1 MGKRIN
7 LTEQEISSIRGLYP
21 IANKEVLNEQTTLEK
36 VKKSYGE
43 PCNGNN
49 QIEEPSMVVKIQYME
64 NIPKRAT
71 FSLKAFF
78 PSTKSGDEVYKESL
92 LKMKEQIYAD
102 LRSNKID
109 DDYEISLIEIKSVVG
124 SASNYLK
131 GPLQPTHTNL
141 GGRPMPSVR
150 LEEEPYLS
158 LPKEGNSKWN
168 QNLDYAES
176 RWKKMV
182 SFITN
187 NGDSIGFSIGKQF
200 KEPTTIESRIT
211 DTGGCTDEERNVDVF
226 KRPGQFVTIRGVVK
240 LEKEVDPEI
249 ELLKDCA
256 KGLKIIVGFFKEPE
270 TVDGIEI
277 PKNTFEPNKGH
288 SCDYAT
294 FTVYCNGV
302 PVGISNMNNGKGRLD
317 KKDPTMLIGI
327 KGQKNVLYRA
337 PKNGDKVMSN
347 GKRSGKPGFG
357 DTVYSVISVSED
369 KLDRIFEKSENGKI
383 NMSIRGTTGS
393 ATRNGGKVHGEAPM
407 VCAYITEEGKTERV
421 YGPQEPFGS
430 GRQSLNIPVTEKA
443 SIGSFDP
450 CEPIEVVIK

>member
-1 MGKRIN
+1 MGKKIIK
-7 LTEQEISSIRGLYP
+7 LTEIDIENIVKKVIS
-21 IANKEVLNEQTTLEK
+21 EQTESNNCTGTNEVRSPYIETEIRYK
-36 VKKSYGE
+36 DENGKFGTNGDIPAVVKFKLKSYF
-43 PCNGNN
+43 PT
-49 QIEEPSMVVKIQYME
+49 
-64 NIPKRAT
+64 AT
-71 FSLKAFF
+71 SSDKVYQEALSQLKQQVEDKL
-78 PSTKSGDEVYKESL
+78 SSK
-92 LKMKEQIYAD
+92 D
-102 LRSNKID
+102 LIAKYDLVLVRVD
-109 DDYEISLIEIKSVVG
+109 DVIG
-124 SASNYLK
+124 SASNYFN
-131 GPLQPTHTNL
+131 GPLQPTHF
-141 GGRPMPSVR
+141 GGKPIDSSK
-150 LEEEPYLS
+150 LSSEPYVN
-158 LPKEGNSKWN
+158 LPKEGDRNWN
-168 QNLDYAES
+168 TNKGYADS
-176 RWKKMV
+176 RWGNMV
-182 SFITN
+182 SYI
-187 NGDSIGFSIGKQF
+187 NGNGKSLGFGVGKDL
-200 KEPTTIESRIT
+200 KAPKTTEFRIT
-211 DTGGCTDEERNVDVF
+211 DTGGCTDE
-226 KRPGQFVTIRGVVK
+226 KRDANKYKGPGQYVIVNGLIR

-302 PVGISNMNNGKGRLD
+302 PVGISNMNNGTGRLD

-337 PKNGDKVMSN
+337 PKNGDKVMTN
-347 GKRSGKPGFG
+347 GKRSGRPGFG

-383 NMSIRGTTGS
+383 NMSIRGTNGS

>member
-21 IANKEVLNEQTTLEK
+21 IANKEVLSEQTMLEK

-49 QIEEPSMVVKIQYME
+49 QIEEPSTKVEVRYIE
-64 NIPKRAT
+64 NIPISAT
-71 FSLKAFF
+71 FTLKAFF

-109 DDYEISLIEIKSVVG
+109 DDYKITLINIEKVIG
-124 SASNYLK
+124 SASNYLS
-131 GPLQPTHTNL
+131 GPLQPTHGL
-141 GGRPMPSVR
+141 YGRPMASVR

-168 QNLDYAES
+168 QNMGYAES

-187 NGDSIGFSIGKQF
+187 NGDSMGFSIGKQF

-211 DTGGCTDEERNVDVF
+211 DTGGCTDEERNADVF
-226 KRPGQFVTIRGVVK
+226 KRPGQWVLIRGKVK
-240 LEKEVDPEI
+240 LNIDIPEI
-249 ELLKDCA
+249 EELKECA
-256 KGLKIIVGFFKEPE
+256 QGLKIIVGFFKEPE

-277 PKNTFEPNKGH
+277 KKNVFEPNKGH

-294 FTVYCNGV
+294 FTVYCNKV
-302 PVGISNMNNGKGRLD
+302 PVGI
-317 KKDPTMLIGI
+317 
-327 KGQKNVLYRA
+327 
-337 PKNGDKVMSN
+337 
-347 GKRSGKPGFG
+347 
-357 DTVYSVISVSED
+357 
-369 KLDRIFEKSENGKI
+369 
-383 NMSIRGTTGS
+383 
-393 ATRNGGKVHGEAPM
+393 
-407 VCAYITEEGKTERV
+407 
-421 YGPQEPFGS
+421 
-430 GRQSLNIPVTEKA
+430 
-443 SIGSFDP
+443 
-450 CEPIEVVIK
+450 

>member
-1 MGKRIN
+1 MGNRLN

-21 IANKEVLNEQTTLEK
+21 IDNKEVLNEQITVEK
-36 VKKSYGE
+36 VKKSYSE

-49 QIEEPSMVVKIQYME
+49 DIKEPSMKGDVNYVE
-64 NIPKRAT
+64 NIPISAT
-71 FSLKAFF
+71 FTLTAFF

-109 DDYEISLIEIKSVVG
+109 DDYKINLIKIKKVIG
-124 SASNYLK
+124 SASNYLN
-131 GPLQPTHTNL
+131 GPLQPTHSAY
-141 GGRPMPSVR
+141 GRPMPSVR

-158 LPKEGNSKWN
+158 LPKEGNSNWN
-168 QNLDYAES
+168 KNLGYAES

-200 KEPTTIESRIT
+200 KEPTAIESRIT
-211 DTGGCTDEERNVDVF
+211 DTGGCTDEKRDTNVF
-226 KRPGQFVTIRGVVK
+226 KRPGQFVIIQGVVK
-240 LEKEVDPEI
+240 LNIKTLTIPEI
-249 ELLKDCA
+249 EVLKDCA
-256 KGLKIIVGFFKEPE
+256 QGLKIIVGFFKEPE

-302 PVGISNMNNGKGRLD
+302 PVGISNMNNGIGRL
-317 KKDPTMLIGI
+317 KGKDPKMLMGL
-327 KGQKNVLYRA
+327 KQKNVFYRA

-347 GKRSGKPGFG
+347 GK
-357 DTVYSVISVSED
+357 
-369 KLDRIFEKSENGKI
+369 
-383 NMSIRGTTGS
+383 
-393 ATRNGGKVHGEAPM
+393 TRF
-407 VCAYITEEGKTERV
+407 R
-421 YGPQEPFGS
+421 
-430 GRQSLNIPVTEKA
+430 
-443 SIGSFDP
+443 
-450 CEPIEVVIK
+450 

>member
-1 MGKRIN
+1 MGKKVIK
-7 LTEQEISSIRGLYP
+7 LTEIDIENI
-21 IANKEVLNEQTTLEK
+21 
-36 VKKSYGE
+36 VKKVISEQSESDKCTGTNE
-43 PCNGNN
+43 VNSPF
-49 QIEEPSMVVKIQYME
+49 IKI
-64 NIPKRAT
+64 
-71 FSLKAFF
+71 
-78 PSTKSGDEVYKESL
+78 
-92 LKMKEQIYAD
+92 
-102 LRSNKID
+102 
-109 DDYEISLIEIKSVVG
+109 IEIRYTDKNGKFGTGGDIPTIVKFHLRAYFPTAGSSDEAYQDALSQLKQLVEDELSSKQLNDKYNLVLVRVNNVIG
-124 SASNYLK
+124 SASNYLN
-131 GPLQPTHTNL
+131 GPLQPTHR
-141 GGRPMPSVR
+141 GGKPINSSI
-150 LEEEPYLS
+150 LSSEPYVN
-158 LPKEGNSKWN
+158 LPKEGDRNWDKN
-168 QNLDYAES
+168 KGYADS
-176 RWKKMV
+176 RWENMV
-182 SFITN
+182 SYINN
-187 NGDSIGFSIGKQF
+187 NGKSLGFGIGKDLKAP
-200 KEPTTIESRIT
+200 KETEFRIT
-211 DTGGCTDEERNVDVF
+211 DTGGCTDE
-226 KRPGQFVTIRGVVK
+226 KRDSNKYKGPGQYVIVNGLIR

-302 PVGISNMNNGKGRLD
+302 PVGISNMNNGTGRLD

-337 PKNGDKVMSN
+337 PKNGDKVMGN
-347 GKRSGKPGFG
+347 GKRSGRPGFG

-383 NMSIRGTTGS
+383 NMSIRGTNGS

-430 GRQSLNIPVTEKA
+430 GRQSLNVPVTKKA

>member
-21 IANKEVLNEQTTLEK
+21 IANKEVLSEQTMLEK

-49 QIEEPSMVVKIQYME
+49 QIEEPSTKVEVRYIE
-64 NIPKRAT
+64 NIPISAT
-71 FSLKAFF
+71 FTLKAFF

-109 DDYEISLIEIKSVVG
+109 DDYKITLINIEKVIG
-124 SASNYLK
+124 SASNYLS
-131 GPLQPTHTNL
+131 GPLQPTHGL
-141 GGRPMPSVR
+141 YGRPMASVR

-168 QNLDYAES
+168 QTMGYAES

-187 NGDSIGFSIGKQF
+187 NGDSMGFSIGKQF

-211 DTGGCTDEERNVDVF
+211 DTGGCTHEERNADVF
-226 KRPGQFVTIRGVVK
+226 KRPGQWVLIRGKVK
-240 LEKEVDPEI
+240 LNIDIPEI
-249 ELLKDCA
+249 EELKECA
-256 KGLKIIVGFFKEPE
+256 QGLKIIVGFFKEPE

-277 PKNTFEPNKGH
+277 KKNVFEPNKGH

-294 FTVYCNGV
+294 FTVYCNKV
-302 PVGISNMNNGKGRLD
+302 PVGISNMNNGIGRL
-317 KKDPTMLIGI
+317 KGKDSKMLMGL
-327 KGQKNVLYRA
+327 KQKNVFYRA

-347 GKRSGKPGFG
+347 GKKSGYQGFG
-357 DTVYSVISVSED
+357 DTVYSVISVSET
-369 KLDRIFEKSENGKI
+369 KLDQILQNSKNGKI
-383 NMSIRGTTGS
+383 NMQIRGTNGS

-407 VCAYITEEGKTERV
+407 VCAYTIDEGGKTNII
-421 YGPQEPFGS
+421 YGPEEPFGS
-430 GRQSLNIPVTEKA
+430 GQSSLNIPIESTA
-443 SIGSFDP
+443 SIGSFNP
-450 CEPIEVVIK
+450 CVPIAVIE